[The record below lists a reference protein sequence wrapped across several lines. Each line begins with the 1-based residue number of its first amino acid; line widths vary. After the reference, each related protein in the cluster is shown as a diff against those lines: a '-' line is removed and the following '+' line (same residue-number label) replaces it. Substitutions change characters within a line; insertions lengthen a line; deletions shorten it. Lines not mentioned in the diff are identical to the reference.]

1 MLKTNSKKAREN
13 IRAYIMERHNCEEY
27 AAAPADFT
35 TFEAVAAAIYA
46 DFYRCYKSDYNRRT
60 YSPAAYFEEWAAG
73 LPGILDT
80 CYYYNRSA
88 RADLCEILEETPAEA
103 ERYSE
108 SESEKLLSYLIFRE
122 IERSAR
128 K

>member
-27 AAAPADFT
+27 APVPADFT
-35 TFEAVAAAIYA
+35 QFEAVAAAIYA
-46 DFYRCYKSDYNRRT
+46 DFYRCYNNDYNRRS
-60 YSPAAYFEEWAAG
+60 YSPGEYFAEWAAG

-88 RADLCEILEETPAEA
+88 RADLREILEETPE
-103 ERYSE
+103 ESEKYSE
-108 SESEKLLSYLIFRE
+108 SESERLLSILIYRE

>member
-1 MLKTNSKKAREN
+1 MLKSNSNKAREN
-13 IRAYIMERHNCEEY
+13 IIKYIMERHSCEEY
-27 AAAPADFT
+27 ATAPADFT
-35 TFEAVAAAIYA
+35 QFEAVAAAIYA
-46 DFYRCYKSDYNRRT
+46 DFDRVTNTPIYAKMSYCDRFAEY
-60 YSPAAYFEEWAAG
+60 AAG

-88 RADLCEILEETPAEA
+88 RADLCGILEETPE
-103 ERYSE
+103 ESEKYSE
-108 SESEKLLSYLIFRE
+108 AAAEKLLSYLIYRE

>member
-13 IRAYIMERHNCEEY
+13 IIKYIMDHESTAEY
-27 AAAPADFT
+27 IGREPESFS
-35 TFEAVAAAIYA
+35 EAAAAIYA
-46 DFYRCYKSDYNRRT
+46 DFDRVTNTPINRRT
-60 YSPAAYFEEWAAG
+60 PLQDRFAEYAAG
-73 LPGILDT
+73 LPSILDT

-88 RADLCEILEETPAEA
+88 LDDLATILEETEA
-103 ERYSE
+103 EKARYTE
-108 SESEKLLSYLIFRE
+108 SEAEKMLSYLIYRE

>member
-13 IRAYIMERHNCEEY
+13 IIKYIMKRHNCEEY
-27 AAAPADFT
+27 AATPADFT
-35 TFEAVAAAIYA
+35 QFQEVAAAIYA
-46 DFYRCYKSDYNRRT
+46 DFDRVTNTPINRRISLQDRFCD
-60 YSPAAYFEEWAAG
+60 YAAG
-73 LPGILDT
+73 LPAILDT

-103 ERYSE
+103 EKYSE
-108 SESEKLLSYLIFRE
+108 SESERLLSYLIYRE

>member
-13 IRAYIMERHNCEEY
+13 IIKYIMERHNCEEY
-27 AAAPADFT
+27 AATLADFA

-46 DFYRCYKSDYNRRT
+46 DFDRVTNTPINRRISLQDRFCE
-60 YSPAAYFEEWAAG
+60 YAAG

-103 ERYSE
+103 EKYSE
-108 SESEKLLSYLIFRE
+108 SDSEKLLSYLIFRE
-122 IERSAR
+122 IERSTR

>member
-13 IRAYIMERHNCEEY
+13 IRAYIMERHNCEEC
-27 AAAPADFT
+27 AAVPADFT
-35 TFEAVAAAIYA
+35 QFQEVAAAIYA
-46 DFYRCYKSDYNRRT
+46 DFDRVTNTPINRRT
-60 YSPAAYFEEWAAG
+60 SLQDRFCEYAAG

-103 ERYSE
+103 EKYSE

>member
-13 IRAYIMERHNCEEY
+13 IIKYIMDHENTAEY
-27 AAAPADFT
+27 IGREPENFS
-35 TFEAVAAAIYA
+35 EAAAAIYA
-46 DFYRCYKSDYNRRT
+46 DFDRVTNTPINRRT
-60 YSPAAYFEEWAAG
+60 PLQDRFADYAAG
-73 LPGILDT
+73 LPSILDT

-88 RADLCEILEETPAEA
+88 LDDLATILEETEA
-103 ERYSE
+103 EKARYTE
-108 SESEKLLSYLIFRE
+108 SEAEKMLSYLIYRE

>member
-13 IRAYIMERHNCEEY
+13 IRAYIMDNENTAEY
-27 AAAPADFT
+27 ADAT
-35 TFEAVAAAIYA
+35 CSTFEEVAAAIYA
-46 DFYRCYKSDYNRRT
+46 DFDRVTNTPINRRT
-60 YSPAAYFEEWAAG
+60 SLQDRFAEYAAG
-73 LPGILDT
+73 LPSIIDT

-88 RADLCEILEETPAEA
+88 LDDLANILEETDAEKAKYTEEQA
-103 ERYSE
+103 E
-108 SESEKLLSYLIFRE
+108 KMLSYLIFRE

>member
-13 IRAYIMERHNCEEY
+13 IIKYIMEHENTAEY
-27 AAAPADFT
+27 TGTAPADF
-35 TFEAVAAAIYA
+35 AAAAAVIYA
-46 DFYRCYKSDYNRRT
+46 DFDRVTNTPINRRT
-60 YSPAAYFEEWAAG
+60 PMSDRFAEYAAG

-88 RADLCEILEETPAEA
+88 LDDLGSILEETEAEKAQYSEAEA
-103 ERYSE
+103 
-108 SESEKLLSYLIFRE
+108 EKLLSYMIYRE
-122 IERSAR
+122 IERSVS